1 MSSFVKRRGAVSIKG
16 TRASLHSG
24 QAILSSGNPSLDHV
38 FGGGFPIGSVIAI
51 EEDKYANYSRVL
63 TKYFLAEGLMNNHSI
78 FLASLEEDPVQLMK
92 KLPTPVEDS
101 EQDKPQKAQT
111 PEEMRI
117 AFRYNNLSVVDLEQK
132 PSTQIGHFFD
142 LSKQIEESELAK
154 HDITYW
160 DGSAVETSEPSK
172 LFTNSCYQTLL
183 TAIHAKSRQPQF
195 DPANTDVKEKNLLRI
210 CLNSV
215 GSPLWYDQNFPQDI
229 VLFLT
234 LLKSIVRNTLSC
246 CLVTLPT
253 HLFHH
258 LADPRLYER
267 LIDQTDFCIR
277 LESFAGSDRE
287 TNPAFKEYHGLLDL
301 VKLSALNS
309 LAAFVPETRDLA
321 FKLRRRKFV
330 IEKLH
335 LPPELGEERD
345 ERGGKKGAVTTTTMS
360 CSGGGGGMG
369 KLDF

>member
-1 MSSFVKRRGAVSIKG
+1 MSSFVKRRGAISIKG

-24 QAILSSGNPSLDHV
+24 QTILSSGNPSLDHV

-63 TKYFLAEGLMNNHSI
+63 TKYFLAEGLVNNHSI
-78 FLASLEEDPVQLMK
+78 FTASLEEDPVQLMK
-92 KLPTPVEDS
+92 KLPTPVNDT

-111 PEEMRI
+111 PDEMRI

-142 LSKQIEESELAK
+142 LSKQIDEPELSK

-160 DGSAVETSEPSK
+160 DGSEVLSEPSK
-172 LFTNSCYQTLL
+172 TFTNPCYQTLL
-183 TAIHAKSRQPQF
+183 SAIHTKSRKPQF

-210 CLNSV
+210 CLNSI
-215 GSPLWYDQNFPQDI
+215 GSPLWYDQNFPQDLI
-229 VLFLT
+229 RFLT
-234 LLKSIVRNTLSC
+234 ILKAIVRNTLSC

-253 HLFHH
+253 HLFQH
-258 LADPRLYER
+258 LAATPSRLYER
-267 LIDQTDFCIR
+267 LLDQTDFCVR

-287 TNPAFKEYHGLLDL
+287 TNPAFKEYHGLLDIG
-301 VKLSALNS
+301 KISALNS

-345 ERGGKKGAVTTTTMS
+345 ERGAGGKAATMS
-360 CSGGGGGMG
+360 CSSGGGGGMG